1 MRLDLLAALS
11 GAMIAVQARVNG
23 ELSHQLNNGLQ
34 AAFVSFGSGLLII
47 LLITPFSSQI
57 KEGIVNLRAAVKN
70 KEIARWKLLAGALG
84 GSFVAIQTQIVPLIG
99 VAIYSVASIAGQTAM
114 SLIVDRIGLTGGGKK
129 LISPRRVL
137 AAVLTVIAVLVSVWD
152 RIDANNLSMFAVTA
166 GGIAGAIVGVQR
178 ALNGQIN
185 EYSHQSFTT
194 SLLNFITGTSFLMI
208 LIAIGLVIGRNEL
221 SPLPSNP
228 WWIYTGGVIGV
239 IYIAFTST
247 IVQHLGVLT
256 FTLFSVGG
264 QLVGSLVID
273 LVSPTKGVSV
283 SAYLV
288 TGIFMTYAGVIGV
301 IYIAFISTIVQ
312 HLGVLTFTLFSVGG
326 QLISSLIIDFV
337 SPTNGVRVSYYLITG
352 IAMTYLGVIAGGV
365 GSSRVKKPQKQ

>member
-11 GAMIAVQARVNG
+11 GLMIALQARANG
-23 ELSHQLNNGLQ
+23 ELSHRLNNGLE
-34 AAFVSFGSGLLII
+34 AALVSFGSGLII
-47 LLITPFSSQI
+47 IAAIAAFNPAI
-57 KEGIVNLRAAVKN
+57 KEGIKNLRVAVAN

-84 GSFVAIQTQIVPLIG
+84 GSFVAIQTHIVPLIG

-114 SLIVDRIGLTGGGKK
+114 SLVVDRIGLTGGGKK
-129 LISPRRVL
+129 LISKRRVA
-137 AAVLTVIAVLVSVWD
+137 AAVLTVLAVFVSVFD
-152 RIDANNLSMFAVTA
+152 RIDAKNLSLFAVVL
-166 GGIAGAIVGVQR
+166 GCIAGAVVGVQR

-185 EYSHQSFTT
+185 EHSHQSFTT
-194 SLLNFITGTSFLMI
+194 SLLNFITGTSLLVI
-208 LIAIGLVIGRNEL
+208 LILGGVLIGKIELV
-221 SPLPSNP
+221 PLPAGP

-273 LVSPTKGVSV
+273 LVSPTNGVNV

-288 TGIFMTYAGVIGV
+288 TGIV
-301 IYIAFISTIVQ
+301 
-312 HLGVLTFTLFSVGG
+312 
-326 QLISSLIIDFV
+326 
-337 SPTNGVRVSYYLITG
+337 
-352 IAMTYLGVIAGGV
+352 MTYLGVIAGGV
-365 GSSRVKKPQKQ
+365 SSSRVQKPKRL

>member
-11 GAMIAVQARVNG
+11 GAMIALQARANG
-23 ELSHQLNNGLQ
+23 ELSHRLNNGLQ
-34 AAFVSFGSGLLII
+34 AALVSFGSGLLII
-47 LLITPFSSQI
+47 FVITLFNSKI
-57 KEGIVNLRAAVKN
+57 KEGIKNLRRSVAN
-70 KEIARWKLLAGALG
+70 KEIARWKLFAGALG

-137 AAVLTVIAVLVSVWD
+137 AAFLTVLAVLVSVWD
-152 RIDANNLSMFAVTA
+152 RIDANNLSIFAVTA
-166 GGIAGAIVGVQR
+166 GGVAGAIVGVQR

-185 EYSHQSFTT
+185 EYSQQSFTT
-194 SLLNFITGTSFLMI
+194 SLLNFITGTSFLVI
-208 LIAIGLVIGRNEL
+208 LIIAGILLGKSEL
-221 SPLPSNP
+221 SPLPSGP

-264 QLVGSLVID
+264 QLVGSLIID

-288 TGIFMTYAGVIGV
+288 TGIVMTYAGVV
-301 IYIAFISTIVQ
+301 
-312 HLGVLTFTLFSVGG
+312 
-326 QLISSLIIDFV
+326 
-337 SPTNGVRVSYYLITG
+337 
-352 IAMTYLGVIAGGV
+352 AGGV
-365 GSSRVKKPQKQ
+365 GNQRVRK

>member
-11 GAMIAVQARVNG
+11 GAMIALQARANG
-23 ELSHQLNNGLQ
+23 ELSHRLDNGLQ
-34 AAFVSFGSGLLII
+34 AALVSFGSGLII
-47 LLITPFSSQI
+47 IFVITLFNSRI
-57 KEGIVNLRAAVKN
+57 KEGIKKLRQSVAN
-70 KEIARWKLLAGALG
+70 KEIARWKLFAGALG

-137 AAVLTVIAVLVSVWD
+137 AAFLTVLAVLVSVWD
-152 RIDANNLSMFAVTA
+152 RIDANNLSMLAVTA

-185 EYSHQSFTT
+185 EHSQQSFTT
-194 SLLNFITGTSFLMI
+194 SLLNFMTGTAFLLVLIIAGI
-208 LIAIGLVIGRNEL
+208 LFGRNEL
-221 SPLPSNP
+221 SPLPSGP

-264 QLVGSLVID
+264 QLVGSLIID
-273 LVSPTKGVSV
+273 LVSPTDGVSV

-288 TGIFMTYAGVIGV
+288 TGIAMTYAGVV
-301 IYIAFISTIVQ
+301 
-312 HLGVLTFTLFSVGG
+312 
-326 QLISSLIIDFV
+326 
-337 SPTNGVRVSYYLITG
+337 
-352 IAMTYLGVIAGGV
+352 AGGV
-365 GSSRVKKPQKQ
+365 GNQRVRK

>member
-11 GAMIAVQARVNG
+11 GAMIALQARANG
-23 ELSHQLNNGLQ
+23 ELSHRLNNGLQ
-34 AAFVSFGSGLLII
+34 AALVSFSSGLLII
-47 LLITPFSSQI
+47 FVITLFNAQI
-57 KEGIVNLRAAVKN
+57 KDGIKNLRTAVAN
-70 KEIARWKLLAGALG
+70 KEIARWKLFAGALG

-137 AAVLTVIAVLVSVWD
+137 AAVLTVLAVLVSVWD
-152 RIDANNLSMFAVTA
+152 RIDADNLSMFAVIA

-185 EYSHQSFTT
+185 EHSHQSFTT
-194 SLLNFITGTSFLMI
+194 SLLNFATGTTFLLI
-208 LIAIGLVIGRNEL
+208 LICAGLILGRNEL
-221 SPLPSNP
+221 SPLPSGP

-264 QLVGSLVID
+264 QLVGSLIID

-288 TGIFMTYAGVIGV
+288 TGIVMTYA
-301 IYIAFISTIVQ
+301 
-312 HLGVLTFTLFSVGG
+312 
-326 QLISSLIIDFV
+326 
-337 SPTNGVRVSYYLITG
+337 
-352 IAMTYLGVIAGGV
+352 GVIAGGV
-365 GSSRVKKPQKQ
+365 GSSRVKKPQRL

>member
-11 GAMIAVQARVNG
+11 GAMIAVQARANG
-23 ELSHQLNNGLQ
+23 ELSHRLDNGLQ
-34 AAFVSFGSGLLII
+34 AALVSFGSGLVII
-47 LLITPFSSQI
+47 FVIMLFNTKI
-57 KEGIVNLRAAVKN
+57 KEGIKNLRQSVAN
-70 KEIARWKLLAGALG
+70 KEIAPWKLFAGALG

-137 AAVLTVIAVLVSVWD
+137 AAFLTVLAVLVSVWD
-152 RIDANNLSMFAVTA
+152 RIDANNLSMLAVTA
-166 GGIAGAIVGVQR
+166 GGIAGAIVGIQR

-185 EYSHQSFTT
+185 EYSKQSFTT
-194 SLLNFITGTSFLMI
+194 SLLNFMTGTAFLLVLIVAGLI
-208 LIAIGLVIGRNEL
+208 LGKNEL
-221 SPLPSNP
+221 SPLPSGP
-228 WWIYTGGVIGV
+228 WWMYTGGVIGV

-256 FTLFSVGG
+256 FTLLSVGG

-273 LVSPTKGVSV
+273 LVSPTDGVSV

-288 TGIFMTYAGVIGV
+288 TGIVMTYAGVV
-301 IYIAFISTIVQ
+301 
-312 HLGVLTFTLFSVGG
+312 
-326 QLISSLIIDFV
+326 
-337 SPTNGVRVSYYLITG
+337 
-352 IAMTYLGVIAGGV
+352 AGGV
-365 GSSRVKKPQKQ
+365 SNQRVRK

>member
-11 GAMIAVQARVNG
+11 GLMIALQARANG
-23 ELSHQLNNGLQ
+23 ELSHRLNNGLE
-34 AAFVSFGSGLLII
+34 AALVSFGSGLII
-47 LLITPFSSQI
+47 IAAIAAFNPAI
-57 KEGIVNLRAAVKN
+57 KEGIKNLRVAVAN

-84 GSFVAIQTQIVPLIG
+84 GSFVAIQTHIVPLIG

-114 SLIVDRIGLTGGGKK
+114 SLVVDRIGLTGGGKK
-129 LISPRRVL
+129 LISRRRVA
-137 AAVLTVIAVLVSVWD
+137 AAVLTVLAVFVSVFD
-152 RIDANNLSMFAVTA
+152 RIDAKNLSLFAVVL
-166 GGIAGAIVGVQR
+166 GCIAGAVVGVQR

-185 EYSHQSFTT
+185 EHSHQSFTT
-194 SLLNFITGTSFLMI
+194 SLLNFITGTSLLVI
-208 LIAIGLVIGRNEL
+208 LILGGVLIGKIELV
-221 SPLPSNP
+221 PLPAGP

-273 LVSPTKGVSV
+273 LISPTNGVNV

-288 TGIFMTYAGVIGV
+288 TGIV
-301 IYIAFISTIVQ
+301 
-312 HLGVLTFTLFSVGG
+312 
-326 QLISSLIIDFV
+326 
-337 SPTNGVRVSYYLITG
+337 
-352 IAMTYLGVIAGGV
+352 MTYLGVIAGGV
-365 GSSRVKKPQKQ
+365 SSSRVPKPKRL